1 MLSVLWTIDLFELFF
16 LITIIFAR
24 FVMFVFVSF
33 PAPIDANA
41 DPVLH
46 TCQTVGRLSNKVAR
60 RVYRTVSRQVKMLKK
75 EDVQEYVASLIAVLR
90 LTQYLN
96 FINEKVQSGQ
106 AVVDNENEKN
116 EQLNKQQHHHQQPTP
131 LQNNHANHNEQ

>member
-1 MLSVLWTIDLFELFF
+1 MLVHFFNAFLAICFLFF
-16 LITIIFAR
+16 
-24 FVMFVFVSF
+24 SQP

-116 EQLNKQQHHHQQPTP
+116 EQLNKQQNNHHHQQQQPTP